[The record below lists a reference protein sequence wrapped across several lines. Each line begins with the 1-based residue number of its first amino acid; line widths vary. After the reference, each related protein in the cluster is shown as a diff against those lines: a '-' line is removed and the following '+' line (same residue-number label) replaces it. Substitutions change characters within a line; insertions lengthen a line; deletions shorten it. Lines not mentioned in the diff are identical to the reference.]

1 MPEVKS
7 AIERVESALGDEGRV
22 LVRYSG
28 TELKARIM
36 VEGPDAQAVR
46 KDAEAIAKAFESAQ
60 GALV

>member
-1 MPEVKS
+1 
-7 AIERVESALGDEGRV
+7 
-22 LVRYSG
+22 
-28 TELKARIM
+28 LKARIM